1 MIIGITGINGFIG
14 KNVSNEL
21 NKQGHTTVSL
31 DGFVRDK
38 EDVNLMKF
46 NHLDWVFHFGA
57 KTSIADSLED
67 PAATISNNLGSSLQA
82 LVIAERYRAN
92 VIYLSSY
99 IYGPPKYIPIDED
112 HEIEPNNPYMVSKYL
127 GEMISKNF
135 CQFCNLRLIILRAF
149 NIYGFLQKPGR
160 LISDLLHAHL
170 NRTQF
175 ELFDPDSRRD
185 YLYIKDFN
193 TLIQKIINGKD
204 DSEGIFNV
212 GFGKSYSNLEVA
224 RLFRSLTGNS
234 MQFVE
239 RNIPRPNEIDE
250 CVANISKISK
260 MFSWEPTYS
269 LSEGLIELVK
279 EIDENK
285 FISEKIV

>member
-1 MIIGITGINGFIG
+1 M
-14 KNVSNEL
+14 
-21 NKQGHTTVSL
+21 
-31 DGFVRDK
+31 
-38 EDVNLMKF
+38 
-46 NHLDWVFHFGA
+46 
-57 KTSIADSLED
+57 
-67 PAATISNNLGSSLQA
+67 
-82 LVIAERYRAN
+82 
-92 VIYLSSY
+92 
-99 IYGPPKYIPIDED
+99 
-112 HEIEPNNPYMVSKYL
+112 
-127 GEMISKNF
+127 
-135 CQFCNLRLIILRAF
+135 
-149 NIYGFLQKPGR
+149 
-160 LISDLLHAHL
+160 
-170 NRTQF
+170 
-175 ELFDPDSRRD
+175 
-185 YLYIKDFN
+185 
-193 TLIQKIINGKD
+193 KD